1 MTIILLLII
10 SFYSI
15 LYRHI
20 GRKRRINWY
29 AFTSFD
35 LTVALIMNFIS

>member
-10 SFYSI
+10 SFTASF
-15 LYRHI
+15 I
-20 GRKRRINWY
+20 GTWINWY